1 MKNNWENPEITN
13 INRLEAR
20 AILPLYQDEAS
31 ALAGCETSLPY
42 KTSLN
47 GTWKVRFF
55 PNPLETPFPSCAKQ
69 VTIDTQDWR
78 NIEVPG
84 NWQMQGE
91 GRPQY
96 NNISYPIPPMPPL
109 VPDENTTGCFFRT
122 FQLFQEWKD
131 RRIILSFGGVDSYF
145 ECWING
151 HFCGMGKVSHLTSEY
166 DITLLL
172 DWKHPQENTILVKVL
187 RWSDGTYIE
196 DQDMWRL
203 SGIFRKVGI
212 TALPQNCIWDVNANA
227 SLDNDYK
234 SGCLALDASIKLAT
248 KSGKLSL
255 KACLLDKCQQ
265 QIWKGKAAVAK
276 DGSIHL
282 AAKDLAVEAWSAE
295 TPNLY
300 NLLLSLVDS
309 EGSVLDCR
317 MLRVGF
323 RTVEL
328 KNGNMLVNGKP
339 IMLYGVNRHEIDPE
353 LGHTVS
359 RDRMILD
366 IITMKRHNINAVR
379 TSHYTNIPEWFDLCD
394 EYGLYLYSEADL
406 ESHGFGYKE
415 GENPTMWPE
424 WRNAIVERGTRMVR
438 NFRNHASIIVW
449 SLGNEAGHGCNTR
462 DMGAEIKAIDKTRL
476 VHYERDLQADTSD
489 ILSRMYPKPEDW
501 IKIAEP
507 FKGKKPAILCEYGHA
522 MGNGPGGLREYM
534 ECFRRHSNMQG
545 GFIWEWCD
553 HGLLKKSPDG
563 RDFYAYGGDFGE
575 REHDGNFC
583 ADGLVFPDRTPSPG
597 LIQYKK
603 IIEPVVL
610 SRFRQDA
617 MTVNVKNLYF
627 FRDLSHLSCSWSLE
641 ASGRIVASGAL
652 RLPAT
657 APQSSS
663 TLHLPKIPIPPC
675 PADECYLNLSL
686 RLNAAENWAK
696 AGHEVAWAQFKV
708 EAPEQKLPQPQLP
721 SGKVSFHEENG
732 KLIAN
737 ANGFEYVFAPRLGGL
752 ERITENGQPL
762 ISAPL
767 HFNIWRAPTDNDK
780 LILPKWR
787 LFSYNNLYEKVEDFK
802 FQALKDGSLQIAMDS
817 YAAPVPLS
825 SMYNCDAFYRFKN
838 RYIYTLR
845 TNGMLDL
852 DMSSNFEFIR
862 RLNEAPYLPKVGIE
876 FKIPKDFARVAWY
889 GLGPGEAYVDTLDA
903 QKVGLFHCDVKALTT
918 DYLRPQENG
927 NRHLTRWADFYNLRG
942 KGIRISGMP
951 TFDFSAKPYSNQ
963 ALAEANH
970 PFELQE
976 EDAFT
981 INLDCAQSGIGS
993 GSCGPM
999 PWEKYRLMPGNHKLS
1014 LRFALHR

>member
-1 MKNNWENPEITN
+1 MPMY
-13 INRLEAR
+13 L
-20 AILPLYQDEAS
+20 DEAS
-31 ALAGCETSLPY
+31 ALAGCEAALPY
-42 KTSLN
+42 KFSLN

-55 PNPLETPFPSCAKQ
+55 PNPTETPFPSCAKQ
-69 VTIDTQDWR
+69 VTINTDDWR

-96 NNISYPIPPMPPL
+96 NNVSYPIPPMPPQ
-109 VPDENTTGCFFRT
+109 VPDENTTGCFFKT
-122 FQLFQEWKD
+122 FQIFDEWKD

-151 HFCGMGKVSHLTSEY
+151 RFCGMGKVSHLTSEY
-166 DITLLL
+166 DITQLL

-227 SLDNDYK
+227 SLDKDYK
-234 SGCLALDASIKLAT
+234 LGCLTLDASIKLAA
-248 KSGKLSL
+248 KSGKLSI
-255 KACLLDKCQQ
+255 KASLMDKCQQ
-265 QIWKGKAAVAK
+265 QIWKGKAAVSK

-282 AAKDLAVEAWSAE
+282 AAKNLPIEAWSAE

-300 NLLLSLVDS
+300 NLLLSLVD
-309 EGSVLDCR
+309 EKGAVLDCR

-328 KNGNMLVNGKP
+328 KNGNLLVNGKP
-339 IMLYGVNRHEIDPE
+339 IMIYGTNRHEVDPE

-359 RDRMILD
+359 RDRMLLD
-366 IITMKRHNINAVR
+366 ILTMKRHNINAVR

-394 EYGLYLYSEADL
+394 EYGIYLYSEADL

-476 VHYERDLQADTSD
+476 VHYERDLQCDTSD
-489 ILSRMYPKPEDW
+489 IVSKMYPIPENW

-534 ECFRRHSNMQG
+534 ECFRKHSNMQG

-553 HGLLKKSPDG
+553 HGLLKKTPDG
-563 RDFYAYGGDFGE
+563 KDFYAYGGDFGE

-627 FRDLSHLSCSWSLE
+627 FRDLSHLSCSWSIE
-641 ASGRIVASGAL
+641 ISGRVVASGAL

-663 TLHLPKIPIPPC
+663 TLHLPKISIPPC

-686 RLNAAENWAK
+686 RLNADENWAN

-721 SGKVSFHEENG
+721 SSKVAFQEENG
-732 KLIAN
+732 KLITK

-752 ERITENGQPL
+752 ERITEDGQSIL
-762 ISAPL
+762 SAPL

-780 LILPKWR
+780 QILPKWR
-787 LFSYNNLYEKVEDFK
+787 LFNYSNLYEKVQDFK
-802 FQALKDGSLQIAMDS
+802 YKTLKHGSLQITIDS

-825 SMYNCDAFYRFKN
+825 SIYNCDAFYRFNNK
-838 RYIYTLR
+838 YIYTLY

-862 RLNEAPYLPKVGIE
+862 RLNEAPYLPRVGIE
-876 FKIPKDFARVAWY
+876 FKIPRDFARVAWY
-889 GLGPGEAYVDTLDA
+889 GLGPGEAYVDTLEA
-903 QKVGLFHCDVKALTT
+903 QKVGLFRCDVKALTT
-918 DYLRPQENG
+918 NYLRPQENG

-942 KGIRISGMP
+942 KGLRIEKLA
-951 TFDFSAKPYSNQ
+951 TLFDFSAKAYSNQ
-963 ALAEANH
+963 ALTEANH

-976 EDAFT
+976 EDDFT

-999 PWEKYRLMPGNHKLS
+999 PWEKYRLMPGEHKLS